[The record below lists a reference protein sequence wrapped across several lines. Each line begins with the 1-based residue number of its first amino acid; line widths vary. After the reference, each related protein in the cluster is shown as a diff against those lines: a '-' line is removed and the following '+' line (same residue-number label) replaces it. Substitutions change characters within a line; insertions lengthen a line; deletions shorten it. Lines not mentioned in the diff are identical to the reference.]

1 MHFFVSSTCFWFILL
16 FYSIWL
22 ESCWASI
29 CDCVC
34 LVAHAVARC
43 WNCQKRMAKSKQASK
58 RNSQKWVLH
67 IRQAECSF
75 FVVVAAATIRQI
87 SLHFWQRLVS
97 LSFGTHLDFEWFVK
111 NESKNTDKPFSRV
124 AESMKRDPKHVL
136 YAARTNVL
144 HKRKEQAE
152 TNGKERIEKPADNHT
167 NQQAKC
173 KSKSDAE
180 VNEERWAI
188 RSNKSV

>member
-1 MHFFVSSTCFWFILL
+1 MIVCAWSRTRSQDVGTAKREWQKVNKLQSETHRNGCYTYGKRSAVFFCCCCDDST
-16 FYSIWL
+16 
-22 ESCWASI
+22 
-29 CDCVC
+29 
-34 LVAHAVARC
+34 ARGLI
-43 WNCQKRMAKSKQASK
+43 NG
-58 RNSQKWVLH
+58 
-67 IRQAECSF
+67 
-75 FVVVAAATIRQI
+75 QI

-97 LSFGTHLDFEWFVK
+97 LSFGTHLDFEWFAK

-167 NQQAKC
+167 NQKAKC
-173 KSKSDAE
+173 KSKSE
-180 VNEERWAI
+180 TKVNEERWAI